1 MNQNAISISLFAVH
15 VLWTFHS
22 CCESFCLKWKKKI
35 TLWNLS
41 DEIFEIDY
49 YKDIVNLK
57 LNIIWLAF
65 NFMDTRGEY
74 KFDTSLYNFGVTHEN
89 VQWVASY
96 N

>member
-1 MNQNAISISLFAVH
+1 MKKENYFMK
-15 VLWTFHS
+15 F
-22 CCESFCLKWKKKI
+22 KW
-35 TLWNLS
+35 WNIWNRLL
-41 DEIFEIDY
+41 Y
-49 YKDIVNLK
+49 DIVNLK
-57 LNIIWLAF
+57 LNIWLAF